1 MKIHFLG
8 TGDSSQRIKKSDD
21 VRDIRRSS
29 SILIDDML
37 LVDPGP
43 DIFKFEKDFGYS
55 GLYDE
60 TDNYL
65 CTHKH
70 KGHYSKISALR
81 LGAKEVKTKFFKPVE
96 TQFFNITALPAN
108 HPSAK
113 SPKCF
118 VIESKTDGRRI
129 FYGGDGAMLLS
140 QTAQVLDTMRF
151 DVMIFEATLCERE
164 GDIEI
169 FEHNNLNAVKELA
182 KVFSK
187 KADKIFISHIGSN
200 SSMTHSEIT
209 DMTAEWN
216 VGVAY
221 DDLKIEI

>member
-8 TGDSSQRIKKSDD
+8 TGDGSQRVKKSDD

-60 TDNYL
+60 TEGYL
-65 CTHKH
+65 CTNKN
-70 KGHYSKISALR
+70 KGNYSKISALR

-118 VIESKTDGRRI
+118 IIESKTDGRRI

-169 FEHNNLNAVKELA
+169 FEHNNLNAVKELS

-187 KADKIFISHIGSN
+187 KADKIFVSHIGSN
-200 SSMTHSEIT
+200 SSMTHGEIA